1 MSITN
6 KMLNVIGD
14 DVSNLKHGLD
24 PANIDFWFKKIIDE
38 TKEIAPP
45 WLQDKINVKPDPILP
60 LKFKIDISK
69 RVVRYFMQVVDYN
82 LEKMPDSTR
91 LYFLK
96 VEEILSSEMDKT
108 LV

>member
-1 MSITN
+1 
-6 KMLNVIGD
+6 
-14 DVSNLKHGLD
+14 
-24 PANIDFWFKKIIDE
+24 
-38 TKEIAPP
+38 
-45 WLQDKINVKPDPILP
+45 
-60 LKFKIDISK
+60 
-69 RVVRYFMQVVDYN
+69 MQVVDYN

>member
-1 MSITN
+1 MGITS
-6 KMLNVIGD
+6 KMVNVIGD
-14 DVSNLKHGLD
+14 DVANLKQGLE
-24 PANIDFWFKKIIDE
+24 PENIDFWFKKIINE
-38 TKEIAPP
+38 TKDVAPP
-45 WLQDKINVKPDPILP
+45 WLQDKINVKADPLLP

-69 RVVRYFMQVVDYN
+69 RAVRYFMQVVDYN
-82 LEKMPDSTR
+82 LENMPDSTR

>member
-1 MSITN
+1 MGVTS

-14 DVSNLKHGLD
+14 DVADLKEGLE
-24 PANIDFWFKKIIDE
+24 PENIDFWYKKIINE
-38 TKEIAPP
+38 TIEIAPP
-45 WLQDKINVKPDPILP
+45 WLSDKISVKADPILP
-60 LKFKIDISK
+60 LKFDINISK
-69 RVVRYFMQVVDYN
+69 RAVRYFMQVVDYN